1 VIGYNDLTKNIKDGL
16 KFPTGTTSERGNPS
30 KGSLRFNS
38 ETGKPEIYAKSR
50 GWKSGVAEAGSLYP
64 FTSAFFTVSQ
74 ALTDSYSSTLHRYGP
89 SETQVRSWLSG
100 SSNGGGSFSWAN
112 TYVDC
117 PVQGYQRWT
126 IPQSGTYRITVK
138 GAGSGQTDQAWVGRG
153 VKVIAD
159 FNLVKSEHLIL
170 AAGQGVP
177 NFNGD
182 HCNGGGGA
190 SWVMRGKNYVTA
202 IPLIV
207 AAGSAGD
214 TSDGGN
220 KQQPNIA
227 LGQSITVTPT
237 AQEGGGASVTG
248 KQTTPILS
256 SAIYGRGGINNYYAC
271 SAGWLTDGLDPSSS
285 FGVGGHCFR
294 TDLIGGNG
302 SNSTAGHGGFGGGS
316 GGFDEFGNAG
326 GGFTGAHGEDNT
338 STTGQ
343 ASSFVNDANQGNVSV
358 ALALA
363 SSTYQNSDYTS
374 EDQYQGWIKIELI
387 A

>member
-1 VIGYNDLTKNIKDGL
+1 MIDYNDLTKNIKDGL
-16 KFPTGTTSERGNPS
+16 KFPTGATSERGNPS

-50 GWKSGVAEAGSLYP
+50 GWKSGGGLYP

-74 ALTDSYSSTLHRYGP
+74 ALTDSPYSTLHRYGP
-89 SETQVRSWLSG
+89 TETQVRSWLSG

-117 PVQGYQRWT
+117 PIQGYQRWV
-126 IPQSGTYRITVK
+126 IPQSGTYRITAK
-138 GAGSGQTDQAWVGRG
+138 GAGAGKTDQNFLGRG

-159 FNLVKSEHLIL
+159 FNLIESKYLIL
-170 AAGQGVP
+170 AVGQGVP
-177 NFNGD
+177 NFLGD

-190 SWVMRGKNYVTA
+190 SWVMSGSDYSTA

-214 TSDGGN
+214 TSDGGP
-220 KQQPNIA
+220 KQQPNTI

-248 KQTTPILS
+248 KQTSPILS
-256 SAIYGRGGINNYYAC
+256 AAISGRGGINNYYAC
-271 SAGWLTDGLDPSSS
+271 SAGWLTDGLDPSSHL
-285 FGVGGHCFR
+285 GLGGHCFR
-294 TDLIGGNG
+294 TDLIGGDR
-302 SNSTAGHGGFGGGS
+302 SNSSAGYGGFGGGS

-326 GGFTGAHGEDNT
+326 GGFTGSRGEDNT
-338 STTGQ
+338 YTTGQ
-343 ASSFVNDANQGNVSV
+343 SSSFVNDANQGNVSV
-358 ALALA
+358 ALASLPDW
-363 SSTYQNSDYTS
+363 YQSSDYTS
-374 EDQYQGWIKIELI
+374 EAQYQGWIKIELI